1 MNPTSSTTKRAG
13 LGRRLLRAGLAAV
26 VGAGVTAGLAT
37 GCLNRKV
44 SPAEPN
50 TTNVFVTQIT
60 VSAVDKIDLL
70 FVIDNSISMADKQLI
85 LRDAVPQML
94 TRLLEPYCE
103 DADGNLTPSSNGDCP
118 GNMAPEFQPVK
129 NLHVGVVSSSLGGH
143 GGIACTPNEGASFV
157 PAKDDRGELIAP
169 LRGVDSFNNLGFLAW
184 DDRGDALR
192 VPNTINDL
200 PTLISA
206 FTPIVTATG
215 ETGCGYEAPLEAW
228 YRFLVDPMP
237 PVQVLSDGSASVVDG
252 FNATLLEQRA
262 QFLRPDSL
270 VAIVVLTDENDCSVS
285 DSGPGFY
292 VAGTAG
298 NARLPRGTQICAT
311 DPNHDCCRSCA
322 LSEANPPP
330 GCSALSADP
339 GCPPN
344 VAPFTGAEEHANLR
358 CYEQRRRFGIDFLY
372 PTDRYS
378 EALRSPVVYGR
389 ACGGDGECL
398 PSPQQPRGGRCV
410 EVGGG
415 ARYCQY
421 TNPLMSDNPFY
432 PDLVARS
439 GSELIFFAGIVGV
452 PWQDIAT
459 PETLTDPNN
468 LEFLPATTAL
478 DGAPSLKDRWD
489 VILGD
494 PHAKPPIY
502 PTDPFMWESI
512 APRVGVHAISGLPF
526 PEANPITGDRPLDVN
541 SAGAASPING
551 HEYEVTDGGDL
562 QYACTFPLG
571 VPKECNDS
579 VTSGCDCKSTDTN
592 LATKPLCQ
600 AAGQAGT
607 GITQYYAKGYPG
619 LRVLSVLKDFGFNS
633 IVGSVCPKITDNPG
647 SQGYGYNPAVRAI
660 INRLKEKLKGTCLPR
675 RLSVNEDGT
684 VACQVVEITNVQFGV
699 SCATEGREELD
710 PEIKAAVLA
719 EFQKADRCGGLGVPC
734 SEFTLCKLQETVD
747 QGRQECLEFPDQQLT
762 GAGAGYC
769 YIDAMQDRD
778 GNGTPECRLDPD
790 NPSFRHDDCLGNP
803 LLVDSCPDSQRRI
816 LRFVSPA
823 NVEPKVPFDNSVLFV
838 ACQGAD
844 LG

>member
-70 FVIDNSISMADKQLI
+70 FVIDNSISMADKQDI
-85 LRDAVPQML
+85 LRDAVPEML
-94 TRLLEPYCE
+94 TRLLQPYCE
-103 DADGNLTPSSNGDCP
+103 DAEGNLTPSSNGACP
-118 GNMAPEFQPVK
+118 ANMVEEFQPVE

-143 GGIACTPNEGASFV
+143 GGIACTAAEGSSFV
-157 PAKDDRGELIAP
+157 PAKDDRGQLIAP
-169 LRGVDSFNNLGFLAW
+169 LRGVTSFNNLGFLAW
-184 DDRGDALR
+184 DDRSPDVR
-192 VPNTINDL
+192 VPNTTNDL
-200 PTLISA
+200 PTLIDEFRA
-206 FTPIVTATG
+206 IVTATG
-215 ETGCGYEAPLEAW
+215 ESGCGYEAPLESW

-237 PVQVLSDGSASVVDG
+237 PTEVVSDGAASVAGG
-252 FNATLLEQRA
+252 FNDVLLAQRA

-292 VAGTAG
+292 VAAPPSSS
-298 NARLPRGTQICAT
+298 NFKMPRGTQICAT
-311 DPNHDCCRSCA
+311 EPNHDCCRSCA
-322 LSEANPPP
+322 LREDSPPP

-339 GCPPN
+339 VCQLGRDD
-344 VAPFTGAEEHANLR
+344 TEHANLR
-358 CYEQRRRFGIDFLY
+358 CYEQKRRFGIDFLY
-372 PTDRYS
+372 PTDRYVQ
-378 EALRSPVVYGR
+378 ALTNNVVYGR
-389 ACGGDGECL
+389 ACGVDGDCP
-398 PSPQQPRGGRCV
+398 PSPQQLGGGRCV
-410 EVGGG
+410 EGGG
-415 ARYCQY
+415 ARFCQY
-421 TNPLMSDNPFY
+421 ANPLMSGNAVY
-432 PDLVARS
+432 PELVARS
-439 GSELIFFAGIVGV
+439 DGSLIFFAGIVGV

-459 PETLTDPNN
+459 PETLADPDE
-468 LEFLPATTAL
+468 LEFLPATTAV
-478 DGAPSLKDRWD
+478 DGALSLKDRWD
-489 VILGD
+489 TILGG
-494 PHAKPPIY
+494 PNTAGGY
-502 PTDPFMWESI
+502 PLDPFMWESI
-512 APRVGVHAISGLPF
+512 TPRTGVHAISGLPF

-551 HEYEVTDGGDL
+551 HEYDVVDNGDL
-562 QYACTFPLG
+562 QYACTFRLG
-571 VPKECNDS
+571 ERKECTDAI
-579 VTSGCDCKSTDTN
+579 TGGCDCKESDSN

-600 AAGQAGT
+600 DAGQPGT

-619 LRVLSVLKDFGFNS
+619 LRFLSVLRDFGLNS
-633 IVGSVCPKITDNPG
+633 IVGSVCPKITDDKNKP
-647 SQGYGYNPAVRAI
+647 GYGYNPSVRAI

-684 VACQVVEITNVQFGV
+684 VACQVVEITNSQFRV
-699 SCATEGREELD
+699 SCATEGRTELD
-710 PEIKAAVLA
+710 PEIKEAVLA
-719 EFQKADRCGGLGVPC
+719 EFKKADKCDSVGQPPC
-734 SEFTLCKLQETVD
+734 SSFTLCKLTETVD

-790 NPSFRHDDCLGNP
+790 NPSFRHDDCIGNP
-803 LLVDSCPDSQRRI
+803 LLVDSCPDSQRRM
-816 LRFVSPA
+816 LRFVSPN
-823 NVEPKVPFDNSVLFV
+823 NVETKVPFDNSVLFV